1 MRRDPALPKSA
12 PSNPAVRNPS
22 LRNSALRNSALRNPA
37 LRNQALSDSALS
49 EPGSRLPGPGLRS
62 PGLFALLVLDGLL
75 LGAIGLVLTPMYAG
89 AVPTPVG
96 ALLSIALLPWLVLR
110 TGELDARPGMAGAP
124 LLAWLLAVGVLGVGG
139 PGGDVLLPAT
149 WQSVLLV
156 FGGLFAGLLALRKVL
171 MGEVAGER
179 GPTDVRGDD

>member
-22 LRNSALRNSALRNPA
+22 LRNSALRNPA

-89 AVPTPVG
+89 DVPTPVG

-110 TGELDARPGMAGAP
+110 TGELDARPAVAGAP

-149 WQSVLLV
+149 WQSALLV